1 MMDRRSF
8 VRGLSLS
15 ALGAKV
21 AAGMTPDDEAT
32 DGTAAPVRLGII
44 GPGSRGKELV
54 RCFLRVRGA
63 KIVAASDVYAP
74 RYKELNALCGYEVPT
89 CADYRALVER
99 KDLDAVIVASP
110 LGFHSEHV
118 LAALQNGH
126 HVYGEKTMAF
136 TVAESQ
142 AMVKA
147 VEGGKQIFQ
156 VGHQYRYA
164 PWIRKGVERVKQ
176 GEIGDVTHI
185 VGYWHRNSDWRRPVP
200 QAGSWQGNAMY
211 PSLEKLINWRLYNQ
225 YSLGLLAE
233 LGSHHIDVANWVFGE
248 TPNAALA
255 TGSVAEYH
263 DGREND
269 DNVQAVLSY
278 SKGRRFIFSSM
289 TNNAMM
295 GDQLWVY
302 GTKGSMNLT
311 LQDAVFFYEPT
322 KAAQVST
329 NALVTE
335 KGITTGASYR
345 AGGEM
350 PYRGLG
356 KKLEVPVAED
366 PTQTACRAFVD
377 CVRTGKKP
385 LADVHAGC
393 GSALAV
399 VVANEAIKAK
409 RELPIPS
416 A

>member
-8 VRGLSLS
+8 VRGISLS
-15 ALGAKV
+15 ALGTKM
-21 AAGMTPDDEAT
+21 AAGLMQNEQTGKSD
-32 DGTAAPVRLGII
+32 APVKLGII

-54 RCFLRVRGA
+54 RSFLRVPGVSIAGA
-63 KIVAASDVYAP
+63 ADVYAP
-74 RYKELNALCGYEVPT
+74 RFEELNQLCGYKVESYS
-89 CADYRALVER
+89 DYRKLVER
-99 KDLDAVIVASP
+99 KDLDAIIVSTP
-110 LGFHSEHV
+110 LSFHAEHV
-118 LAALQNGH
+118 LAALHNDH

-136 TVAESQ
+136 TVEESQ
-142 AMVKA
+142 SIVKT
-147 VEGGKQIFQ
+147 VDGGKQIFQ

-164 PWIRKGVERVKQ
+164 PWIRAAIERVHQ

-185 VGYWHRNSDWRRPVP
+185 FGYWHRNSDWRRPVP
-200 QAGSWQGNAMY
+200 D

-233 LGSHHIDVANWVFGE
+233 LASHHIDVANWVFGE
-248 TPNAALA
+248 TPGAALA
-255 TGSVAEYH
+255 TGSIAAYH

-289 TNNAMM
+289 TNNAKM
-295 GDQLWVY
+295 GDQLWLY
-302 GTKGSMNLT
+302 GTKGSLNLT
-311 LQDAVFFYEPT
+311 LQDAEFYYEP
-322 KAAQVST
+322 KRAAQLPA

-350 PYRGLG
+350 PYRGPG
-356 KKLEVPVAED
+356 KKLDVPVLED
-366 PTQTACRAFVD
+366 PTATACKAFIE
-377 CVRTGKKP
+377 CIRTGQRP
-385 LADVHAGC
+385 IADVHAGL

-399 VVANEAIKAK
+399 VVANASISAR
-409 RELPIPS
+409 RELEIPR

>member
-1 MMDRRSF
+1 MDRRRF

-21 AAGMTPDDEAT
+21 AAGMTPDEAAA
-32 DGTAAPVRLGII
+32 DGSSAPVRLGII
-44 GPGSRGKELV
+44 GPGSRGKELI
-54 RCFLRVRGA
+54 RCFLRVRGV
-63 KIVAASDVYAP
+63 KVVGAADVYAP
-74 RYKELNALCGYEVPT
+74 RFKELNSLCGYEVPSHS
-89 CADYRALVER
+89 DYRALVER

-110 LGFHSEHV
+110 LSLHSEHV

-147 VEGGKQIFQ
+147 AEGGKQTFQ
-156 VGHQYRYA
+156 VGLQYRYA
-164 PWIRKGVERVKQ
+164 PWIRKGVGRVKQ
-176 GEIGDVTHI
+176 GEIGEVTHI

-200 QAGSWQGNAMY
+200 KTANWQGNSMY
-211 PSLEKLINWRLYNQ
+211 SSLERLINWRLYNQ

-233 LGSHHIDVANWVFGE
+233 LGSHHIDVANWIFGE
-248 TPNAALA
+248 TPSAALA
-255 TGSVAEYH
+255 TGSVAVYH

-278 SKGRRFIFSSM
+278 SKGRRFIFSSI
-289 TNNAMM
+289 TDNAMM

-302 GTKGSMNLT
+302 GRKGSLNLT

-322 KAAQVST
+322 KVAQLPE
-329 NALVTE
+329 NALITE

-350 PYRGLG
+350 PYRGAG
-356 KKLEVPVAED
+356 RKLDVPVVED
-366 PTQTACRAFVD
+366 PAQTACRAFVD
-377 CVRTGKKP
+377 CIRTGKKP
-385 LADVHAGC
+385 IADVHAGH
-393 GSALAV
+393 GAALAV
-399 VVANEAIKAK
+399 IVANEAIKAR